1 MTKEPL
7 VLPIKRRWF
16 DMIVSGEKKEE
27 YRDIKPFYTSRFL
40 NATMPSVYAG
50 SDGFDFCTR

>member
-27 YRDIKPFYTSRFL
+27 YRDIKSYYISRFL
-40 NATMPSVYAG
+40 NATMLSVYV
-50 SDGFDFCTR
+50 CTR

>member
-16 DMIVSGEKKEE
+16 DTIVSGEKKEE
-27 YRDIKPFYTSRFL
+27 YRDIKSYYISRFL
-40 NATMPSVYAG
+40 NATMLSVYV
-50 SDGFDFCTR
+50 CTR